1 MEKVSVFIA
10 PVLYAL
16 EQAREDLP
24 RFMKG
29 LSDAQIWAQPF
40 GLAPVGFQLRHIA
53 RSIDRLMTYL
63 SGGQLDTAQMEALR
77 TEMEPGESR
86 EKLLREVDLALA
98 QAAAKIRAIDPDRL
112 AEPRV
117 VGRKRLPTTVI
128 GLAVHIAE
136 HTQRHVGQAIS
147 AAKLARAAE
156 KI

>member
-1 MEKVSVFIA
+1 MFRRIKHTLDGTRFEDRAVFHDDDLVCHGPDHLHIVRDQEVA
-10 PVLYAL
+10 QAAL
-16 EQAREDLP
+16 AL
-24 RFMKG
+24 
-29 LSDAQIWAQPF
+29 
-40 GLAPVGFQLRHIA
+40 
-53 RSIDRLMTYL
+53 
-63 SGGQLDTAQMEALR
+63 EALR

-147 AAKLARAAE
+147 AAKWARTF
-156 KI
+156 